1 MGRTLTSVLVVFISM
16 AGWLGGADTGSI
28 SGILGMRDFQS
39 RFADR
44 YNPITNSYSYSA
56 WRQALLTG
64 TVNAGCLFGAM
75 LSSPFTEAIGKKY
88 SIAFFSGCYIIG
100 QILLVTA
107 VPSWVQIMVGKLFTG
122 LTIGALSVLSPGY
135 QSEVAPPQ
143 IRGAVVSTY
152 QLFQTCGTLIAACIN
167 MGTHKLRKTA
177 SWRTSFGINILW
189 GIFLMVGV
197 LFLPESPRYL
207 IYKGRDEEALRIMCQ
222 TAELDPESE
231 IIQTNFN
238 TIKSDIEMEM
248 AGGKARWPEVFGKEV
263 RYRTVLGFLTMLLRE
278 LIGNNYY
285 FYYATQVFKGTGMTD
300 IFLPAVI
307 LGAINFGTTFGALY
321 TIDNLGRRNPLIFGA
336 AFQSICF
343 FIYAAVGDR
352 KLIYKNGTSDHRA
365 GAVMIVFSCLFLF
378 SYCCSWGPMGWV
390 IVGETF
396 PIRYRS
402 KCAAVATSGN
412 WLGNFMVSFFTPF
425 ISNSIGFKLG
435 YIYACINMTSA
446 FQIFLMAKETK
457 GLTLEE
463 VNELYESDIKPWDSY
478 KYVRQIESRR
488 IHFSKEEEKRE
499 REKSKG
505 YRGQEERFIEN
516 ADGADNDDSSASSES
531 FASAGAHSRSV
542 FPRRS
547 NVSEE
552 SHPTW
557 V

>member
-1 MGRTLTSVLVVFISM
+1 MNRFITSILVVFISM
-16 AGWLGGADTGSI
+16 SGWLQGADTGSI

-44 YNPITNSYSYSA
+44 YNPISNSYSYSA

-64 TVNAGCLFGAM
+64 TINAGCLFGAM
-75 LSSPFTEAIGKKY
+75 LSSPFTERIGKKY
-88 SIAFFSGCYIIG
+88 SICFFSGVYIIAEL
-100 QILLVTA
+100 LLVTA
-107 VPSWVQIMVGKLFTG
+107 VPSWIQVLVGKILAG
-122 LTIGALSVLSPGY
+122 VGIGALSVLSPGY

-143 IRGAVVSTY
+143 IRGAVVATY
-152 QLFQTCGTLIAACIN
+152 QIFSTGAALVAACIN

-177 SWRTSFGINILW
+177 SWRTSFGINMLW
-189 GIFLMVGV
+189 GILLMVGV

-207 IYKGRDEEALRIMCQ
+207 IYKGRDEEALRIMCNM
-222 TAELDPESE
+222 AELSPESE

-238 TIKSDIEMEM
+238 TIKSDIEIEM
-248 AGGKARWPEVFGKEV
+248 AGGKARWIEIFGKDI
-263 RYRTVLGFLTMLLRE
+263 RYRTCLGFLVMLFRE

-365 GAVMIVFSCLFLF
+365 GSVMIVFSCLFLF

-402 KCAAVATSGN
+402 KCASVATSGN
-412 WLGNFMVSFFTPF
+412 WLGNFMISFFTPF
-425 ISNSIGFKLG
+425 INNAIGFKLG
-435 YIYACINMTSA
+435 YIYACINLFSSFM
-446 FQIFLMAKETK
+446 IFFLAKETK

-463 VNELYESDIKPWDSY
+463 VNDLYMSNIKPWESY
-478 KYVRQIESRR
+478 KYVREIESHR

-505 YRGQEERFIEN
+505 IRGQEEEFIEN
-516 ADGADNDDSSASSES
+516 ADEDNNDSSSSS
-531 FASAGAHSRSV
+531 GSVVSAV
-542 FPRRS
+542 KPRRS
-547 NVSEE
+547 AVSNDRFSED
-552 SHPTW
+552 SHPTYI
-557 V
+557 